1 MRRGSI
7 LSFLLVSSA
16 FLLGACAPTDQEAE
30 ATAVPESET
39 QAAPESETQAAP
51 ALPDPDAGAVWQH
64 LVASDY
70 TSWSLWPGKGE
81 RYPGSEPH
89 GMLLTTYINDLALD
103 ALTNGAGSMPVG
115 AIIVK
120 ENFMGDGTHAA
131 TTVMY
136 KAGGFDPAHNDWWWL
151 KRDADG
157 TIAAEGGPG
166 GMAQMCIACHMGKTD
181 NDYIFTSELGVA
193 GGM

>member
-7 LSFLLVSSA
+7 LSLLAMGSA
-16 FLLGACAPTDQEAE
+16 FALGACAPSDQEAE
-30 ATAVPESET
+30 EAPEAEATGEVESET
-39 QAAPESETQAAP
+39 GAAP
-51 ALPDPDAGAVWQH
+51 ALPGPDAVAVWQH

-70 TSWSLWPGKGE
+70 QSWSLWPGKVEQYQG
-81 RYPGSEPH
+81 GEPH
-89 GMLLTTYINDLALD
+89 GMLLTTYVNDLALD
-103 ALTNGAGSMPVG
+103 ALTNGAGRMPAG

-136 KAGGFDPAHNDWWWL
+136 KAEGFDPAHNDWWWL

-157 TIAAEGGPG
+157 TIAAEGGPD

-181 NDYIFTSELGVA
+181 NDYIFTSELG